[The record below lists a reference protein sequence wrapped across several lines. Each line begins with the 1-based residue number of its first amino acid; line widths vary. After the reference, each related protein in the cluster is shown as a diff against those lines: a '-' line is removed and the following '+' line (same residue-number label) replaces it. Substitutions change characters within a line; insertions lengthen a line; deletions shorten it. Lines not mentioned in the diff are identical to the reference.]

1 LFDNIKWHF
10 CGATFVFK
18 KNKRKT
24 GTIKMEIT
32 ATQIKKYEG
41 KVLPGKPYPLG
52 ANYDGEGVNFA
63 LFSENATGVKLCLF
77 HHADDPQEYTQID
90 FEEVTDY
97 VWHAYLP
104 GIKPGQL
111 YGYRVYGRYL
121 PKKGFRFNPQKLLL
135 DPYAKAISGRIG
147 VSQSMFD
154 YILNEEEKKIKLRKD
169 STDSAPEMNK
179 SVVIDTRFDWE
190 EVKKPEIQMHNSI
203 IYELHVKGFT
213 ALAPRNS

>member
-1 LFDNIKWHF
+1 MFGIKPNENF
-10 CGATFVFK
+10 TE
-18 KNKRKT
+18 
-24 GTIKMEIT
+24 IMENP

-52 ANYDGEGVNFA
+52 ANYDGEWVNFA

-77 HHADDPQEYTQID
+77 HHADDSYEYTQID

-121 PKKGFRFNPQKLLL
+121 PKNGFRFNPQKLLI
-135 DPYAKAISGRIG
+135 DPYAKAISGSVR
-147 VSQSMFD
+147 VKQSMFD
-154 YILNEEEKKIKLRKD
+154 YTLNAEGKKNQTAERKHRQRTRNEQIGGYRYPVRLGRGEKARH
-169 STDSAPEMNK
+169 TNA
-179 SVVIDTRFDWE
+179 
-190 EVKKPEIQMHNSI
+190 Q
-203 IYELHVKGFT
+203 LHY
-213 ALAPRNS
+213 L